1 VGSSVARHQLVGD
14 AAQPAQ
20 VDDVG
25 VEQQLPVGP
34 EGEAHEQ
41 EGEVGVLGPAAAPIR
56 QAAAPIRQPAAP
68 IRQPVAPIRQ
78 PVAPIGQAVEQQGE
92 VAHGLGVELR
102 QTPAQLR
109 APERGDGDLLE
120 EDAAC
125 ALGRHLEVEDVER
138 AGDGALRVEHVE
150 LRHQRSPHLVD
161 DLIDGGDEEGL
172 LRVEV
177 VVHQTCGQS
186 RLRRDPLHGR
196 SREAM
201 PHQRGAQ
208 PVDDLPPPRLGE
220 TRATHR

>member
-1 VGSSVARHQLVGD
+1 MGSSVARHQLVGD

-56 QAAAPIRQPAAP
+56 QAAAPIRQP
-68 IRQPVAPIRQ
+68 
-78 PVAPIGQAVEQQGE
+78 VAPIGQAVEQQGE

-125 ALGRHLEVEDVER
+125 AIGRHLEVEDVER

-177 VVHQTCGQS
+177 VVHQTRGQS